1 MAAGLAIALS
11 TAQPAAQS
19 QSIQS
24 VSTRELRS
32 TTAAK
37 IATANVVEQPPTI
50 DGNVLDDPA
59 WADAVAVSGF
69 RQSTPNA
76 GEAAT
81 ERTEVRVV
89 FTDDA
94 VYFGVVCY
102 DRDPSSIIV
111 SDSRRDSSMNDAD
124 SFQMVLD
131 TFHDQQN
138 GFVFGTTPAGQEYD
152 GQVVNEGE
160 GRGAVSRQRRRRV
173 LARQRRWLQP
183 QLGRRVAGT
192 HRNLRRRLERRVRHS
207 VQDHSLR

>member
-11 TAQPAAQS
+11 TAQQAAQS

-37 IATANVVEQPPTI
+37 IATANVVEQPPAI

-160 GRGAVSRQRRRRV
+160 GRGGFRGSGGGDSGTGRATARPPRRRPRLPR
-173 LARQRRWLQP
+173 LAARSDGP
-183 QLGRRVAGT
+183 SPAAGR
-192 HRNLRRRLERRVRHS
+192 S
-207 VQDHSLR
+207 